1 MLRSVPVKLRA
12 LKMKQTESSILIL
25 DFISVLQVK
34 MKSYTLRKK
43 ERGNVWTWLKYT
55 KVVHPRF
62 LHVTLLSSHR
72 GKKDRF
78 VKKPKNILHHYLFH
92 NHQFIRE
99 NGAVE
104 LKKKFWACERKPWY
118 LINSSFNAS
127 FSVNPSSC
135 HFITKTTLIFLL
147 SFEQGCG
154 FHLDFSFHFLFLC
167 DN

>member
-34 MKSYTLRKK
+34 MKSYTLTKK

-78 VKKPKNILHHYLFH
+78 VKKPKNILHHYLFSQPSIH
-92 NHQFIRE
+92 PWEWSSWVEKEILSMWKKTMISYKQFFQRFILCKSIQLPLYYQNYTYFFALLWTRMW
-99 NGAVE
+99 VPPR
-104 LKKKFWACERKPWY
+104 L
-118 LINSSFNAS
+118 LIS
-127 FSVNPSSC
+127 
-135 HFITKTTLIFLL
+135 L
-147 SFEQGCG
+147 S
-154 FHLDFSFHFLFLC
+154 LSLR
-167 DN
+167 